1 MHFAER
7 TYALIVLIAVL
18 AIAGTWAGDPL
29 LAGLWRLPAALL
41 LLGLAFEGW
50 SLQRTAVTV
59 ELDAG
64 GALLLGIAR
73 SGAFLLRNPGAR
85 AVVVEYAPAAP
96 AGIESLGEPRRIRI
110 PQQGQARDEVCLLPV
125 RLGRQLWPALPA
137 RLLGP
142 LGLAWWSRE
151 LPLGRELT
159 VAPDALG
166 SGQLRPSG
174 LLTGHR
180 VRSVIGA
187 GSELHQLRP
196 YVSGDPPARIDWK
209 ASARSGALITREFSE
224 DQHLDILIAIDAGR
238 RSRVR
243 AGRLDRLGLYAN
255 IAARFA
261 QYAVT
266 QDDRVG
272 LCVFSDRPL
281 AVLAPDRGTA
291 AVMRLR
297 RALQRLDARP
307 AESDPLAAAVRI
319 RALLRHRTLVVL
331 LTDLEDTALA
341 EELARAQALLSPPH
355 LALIAGVRGAEIG
368 ALARAPAR
376 GWRDPWIALAASEH
390 ERRSD
395 AQLALLRRLGA
406 PVLAVREDLLERAVF
421 AEYEA
426 LRRRRR
432 I

>member
-1 MHFAER
+1 
-7 TYALIVLIAVL
+7 
-18 AIAGTWAGDPL
+18 
-29 LAGLWRLPAALL
+29 
-41 LLGLAFEGW
+41 
-50 SLQRTAVTV
+50 
-59 ELDAG
+59 
-64 GALLLGIAR
+64 
-73 SGAFLLRNPGAR
+73 
-85 AVVVEYAPAAP
+85 
-96 AGIESLGEPRRIRI
+96 
-110 PQQGQARDEVCLLPV
+110 LPV

-137 RLLGP
+137 RLLGA
-142 LGLAWWSRE
+142 LGLAWWTRE
-151 LPLGRELT
+151 LSLGRELV

-166 SGQLRPSG
+166 SGQQRPSG
-174 LLTGHR
+174 LLTGRR

-281 AVLAPDRGTA
+281 VVLAPDRGTA

-331 LTDLEDTALA
+331 LTDLEDTAFA
-341 EELARAQALLSPPH
+341 EELARAQALLAPPH
-355 LALIAGVRGAEIG
+355 LALIAGVRGPEIG

-376 GWRDPWIALAASEH
+376 GWRDPWVALAASEH
-390 ERRSD
+390 ELRRD